1 MSKGQGE
8 VVMKK
13 ENPSCSDPILIYG
26 YASRSSIQISGRV
39 YFGLSYP
46 LTTAEIESFK
56 LYSIDVA
63 GAGGEFV
70 DYLNDYFYYVSIP
83 VHISDRESR

>member
-1 MSKGQGE
+1 M
-8 VVMKK
+8 MKK

-26 YASRSSIQISGRV
+26 YASRCSIQISGRV

-46 LTTAEIESFK
+46 LTTSETETFK
-56 LYSIDVA
+56 LYSIDVS

-70 DYLNDYFYYVSIP
+70 DRSLNRYRHYESFSGVGD
-83 VHISDRESR
+83 DRKSR